1 MPMPKSKAQA
11 LAEYVD
17 LEMRRLSLPFY
28 GVNTF
33 DVDPS
38 NLAEFT
44 ARMQRVAAHYAD
56 VKGFR
61 PHLRAMSEDGSR
73 ARLVRINYYS
83 ADMDPE
89 DLMRLLQDP
98 EVSVLFRQVIEILE
112 DYEFLTAEEQ

>member
-11 LAEYVD
+11 LAAYVD
-17 LEMRRLSLPFY
+17 VEMRRLSLPFY
-28 GVNTF
+28 GVNIF
-33 DVDPS
+33 DVDSS

-73 ARLVRINYYS
+73 IRLVRINYYS
-83 ADMDPE
+83 ADMNPG
-89 DLMRLLQDP
+89 DLNRLLEDA
-98 EVSVLFRQVIEILE
+98 EVNGLFRQVIEILE
-112 DYEFLTAEEQ
+112 DYEFLTAQEQ